1 MTLVHIITRLTLGG
15 SARNTIDSAAAAVR
29 VGYRTILATGPSGDE
44 VDITSTADSTGS
56 ELVLIPSF
64 RRQVSPVHDIAA
76 LLQTIRLIRRC
87 RADIVHTHTSKAGFI
102 GRLAAYVCRAPV
114 IIHTPHGHI
123 FHGYYGKALTRF
135 FVTLERAA
143 AKLTDRIVVLTD
155 RGAKEHLE
163 RGIGQPEQFASIP
176 SGVDIEALRAKTP
189 NRQSARQQLGWKDS
203 DLHLLGVGRL
213 VHVKG
218 FDLAVSAMKHVRQ
231 EVPEAHLVLF
241 GDGPE
246 RPALEALAR
255 REQVS
260 DRLVITGA
268 TKEPAP
274 YLAAADVL
282 VAPSR
287 NEGMGRVIVEAMS
300 VGLPVVAS
308 RVGGI
313 PSVVEDGCSGR
324 LVPPENPQELAAIL
338 IELLQNASLRRE
350 YGDGGRLRA
359 EMFSLPVMESK
370 LLELYRE
377 VATEKGM
384 ATPPQ

>member
-1 MTLVHIITRLTLGG
+1 MNLVHIITRLTLGG

-29 VGYRTILATGPSGDE
+29 MGYRTILATGPSGDE
-44 VDITSTADSTGS
+44 VDITSTADSTGC

-64 RRQVSPVHDIAA
+64 RRRVSPVHDTMA
-76 LLQTIRLIRRC
+76 LLQTIRLIQRH

-102 GRLAAYVCRAPV
+102 GRLAANVCRVPI

-123 FHGYYGKALTRF
+123 FHGYYGKGRTRF

-155 RGAKEHLE
+155 RGAKQHLE
-163 RGIGQPEQFASIP
+163 RGIGRPEQFASIP

-189 NRQSARQQLGWKDS
+189 NRNSARQQLGWKNNDFY
-203 DLHLLGVGRL
+203 LLGVGRL
-213 VHVKG
+213 VPIKG
-218 FDLAVSAMKHVRQ
+218 FDLAVTAMKHVCQ
-231 EVPEAHLVLF
+231 EVPGAHLVLL

-246 RPALEALAR
+246 RAALEALAR
-255 REQVS
+255 REQLM
-260 DRLVITGA
+260 DRLCITGVEE
-268 TKEPAP
+268 EPAP

-313 PSVVEDGCSGR
+313 PSVVEDGRSGR
-324 LVPPENPQELAAIL
+324 LVPPENPQELSAAL
-338 IELLQNASLRRE
+338 VALLRNASLRRE

-370 LLELYRE
+370 LQELYRE
-377 VATEKGM
+377 VATEKGI
-384 ATPPQ
+384 ATPFQ